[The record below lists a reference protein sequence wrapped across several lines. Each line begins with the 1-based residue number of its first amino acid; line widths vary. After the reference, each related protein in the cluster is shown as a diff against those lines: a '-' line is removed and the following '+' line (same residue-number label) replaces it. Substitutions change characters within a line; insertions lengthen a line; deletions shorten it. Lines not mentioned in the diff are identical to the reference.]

1 MKKIAALALAPALAV
16 TLAFGS
22 PAEAATKS
30 FKDEV
35 GDAPAK
41 FDLTR
46 VKVKHTKK
54 KLVITSKV
62 RNLRK
67 KDAHFYSYYCN
78 KGNTRL
84 FTGTSHRTKGGKVT
98 ETWYDSSYAQQSCSA
113 RTKWMIKKNTIR
125 TVVPRSCVT
134 TSGALHVRVS
144 FGPGTK
150 NGDVADL
157 TKFVKVAQG

>member
-1 MKKIAALALAPALAV
+1 MKKIAVLALAPTLAV
-16 TLAFGS
+16 TLALGS

-30 FKDEV
+30 FKDKA

-54 KLVITSKV
+54 TLVITSAV

-67 KDAHFYSYYCN
+67 KDAHFYSYYVN
-78 KGNTRL
+78 MGDTRL
-84 FTGTSHRTKGGKVT
+84 FTGTSHRTKRGKVT
-98 ETWYDSSYAQQSCSA
+98 ETWYDSSYAQLSCSA
-113 RTKWMIKKNTIR
+113 RTTWKIKKNTIR

-134 TSGALHVRVS
+134 TSGALHIRVS
-144 FGPGTK
+144 LGPGTA

-157 TKFVKVAQG
+157 TKFVKVRQG